1 MGKVVQQ
8 AVAAIQNLTRTVLHT
23 LTGKYQRTV
32 VALEW
37 GGDYLKIARV
47 AVGTK
52 GKRLVR
58 LDARKIPSP
67 QELPG
72 ILRDLWKDGM
82 HRKDPVIISLP
93 RNLVTVRHLHLPA
106 TDPIQLREMI
116 SLQAAKQT
124 PYSREEIITNFQTVG
139 VPKDGFTDVILVIAN
154 REVSQERLKVLQ
166 EAHLKAKGIRL
177 SSFGILHGHRMTQDS
192 SPAGEE
198 GSVAVVDMDSDFTDF
213 VVIADGQLTF
223 TKAMSIGASKL
234 EEGQET
240 WVEKFTEEMKTAL
253 DLYEREWVG
262 QRITKAVVT
271 GTEIETAALE
281 KSLAEKFGL
290 TVERVSLFD
299 NVPGARQA
307 AGYSE
312 IPRGS
317 LSFSSVVGL
326 AWNPEWAG
334 IDLTP
339 LEVGL
344 KEGFAR
350 RVKDFMITGIL
361 LISILV
367 VLSAAVS
374 ARLYFKRQYLDQL
387 HQQVQK
393 TDEAREVEKLKKN
406 IKAIQNLMAVQNS
419 SLEVLSQL
427 YRLIP
432 SKIYLTT
439 ITFREGESLNLNG
452 IAQEMSDVF
461 GFVSVLEK
469 QPGFNQVKIK
479 NVTKREKEGEQGQ
492 TQFEIVG
499 LLTQP
504 HAD

>member
-1 MGKVVQQ
+1 
-8 AVAAIQNLTRTVLHT
+8 
-23 LTGKYQRTV
+23 
-32 VALEW
+32 
-37 GGDYLKIARV
+37 V
-47 AVGTK
+47 AVGAK

-67 QELPG
+67 QDLPG

-82 HRKDPVIISLP
+82 HRRGPVILSLP
-93 RNLVTVRHLHLPA
+93 RNLVTVRHLKLPS

-116 SLQAAKQT
+116 GLQAAKQT

-139 VPKDGFTDVILVIAN
+139 APKDGFTDVILVIAN

-177 SSFGILHGHRMTQDS
+177 SSFGILHGHRMTQES
-192 SPAGEE
+192 SPAGDE
-198 GSVAVVDMDSDFTDF
+198 GPVAVVDIDSNFTDF
-213 VVIADGQLTF
+213 VVIADGQLIF
-223 TKAMSIGASKL
+223 TKAMSIGASQL

-240 WVEKFTEEMKTAL
+240 WVGTFTEEMKTAL
-253 DLYEREWVG
+253 DLYERDWVG
-262 QRITKAVVT
+262 RRITKVVVA

-281 KSLAEKFGL
+281 KGLAETFGL
-290 TVERVSLFD
+290 TVERASLFD
-299 NVPGARQA
+299 KVPEARPA

-334 IDLTP
+334 IDLAP
-339 LEVGL
+339 LEIGL
-344 KEGFAR
+344 KEEFAR
-350 RVKDFMITGIL
+350 RVKDFMVVGIL

-387 HQQVQK
+387 RQQVQK
-393 TDEAREVEKLKKN
+393 TDEAREVEMLQKN
-406 IKAIQNLMAVQNS
+406 IKAIRNLMGVQNS

-432 SKIYLTT
+432 PKIYLTT
-439 ITFREGESLNLNG
+439 ISFKEGEFLNLNG
-452 IAQEMSDVF
+452 MAQEMSDVF
-461 GFVSVLEK
+461 QFVSVLEK
-469 QPGFNQVKIK
+469 QPGFHQVKIK
-479 NVTKREKEGEQGQ
+479 NVTKREKEGEPGQ
-492 TQFEIVG
+492 TQFEITC
-499 LLTQP
+499 LFTQP